1 MSRTVWLPRLPA
13 ALMAEV
19 TAGGIRFHVQRLPAH
34 CMTGSTDHPAD
45 SPTVVFVHG
54 LGIDNMSSFYYTLAN
69 PAARAGAD
77 VILYDLRGH
86 GDTERPPTG
95 YSLEASVHD
104 LTSLLDALGV
114 TRPVHLVG
122 NSFGGMVALALAM
135 AHPARVA
142 SLLLIESLI
151 EFAAVTE
158 DWEKQTARVLVAEGM
173 KLRRGLSDWRAQ
185 YGRKLHR
192 FNTAIDAL
200 VHGTTLVADLR
211 AQRPFLSADLR
222 SVTCPVV
229 AVYGENSDI
238 IHQAYRLKHLLPNC
252 NLTVVPNC
260 SHFLVVEAPGVL
272 RDLLLRWLSSDAET
286 HLMPVDNVL
295 VR

>member
-1 MSRTVWLPRLPA
+1 SRTAWLPRLLA
-13 ALMAEV
+13 APMAEV

-34 CMTGSTDHPAD
+34 SVTGSTDHPAD

-95 YSLEASVHD
+95 YSLDASVCD
-104 LTSLLDALGV
+104 LTALLDALEV
-114 TRPVHLVG
+114 TGPVHLVG
-122 NSFGGMVALALAM
+122 NSFGGMVALAVAM
-135 AHPARVA
+135 AHPVRVA
-142 SLLLIESLI
+142 SLLLIEALT
-151 EFAAVTE
+151 EFAAMTE
-158 DWEKQTARVLVAEGM
+158 DWEEQTARVLVTEGM
-173 KLRRGLSDWRAQ
+173 QFRRGLSGWRAQ
-185 YGRKLHR
+185 YGRKHHR

-200 VHGTTLVADLR
+200 VNGTTLVTDLQ
-211 AQRPFLSADLR
+211 AQRSFRSADLR
-222 SVTCPVV
+222 SVTCPVL
-229 AVYGENSDI
+229 AVYGDNSDI
-238 IHQAYRLKHLLPNC
+238 LHHAHRLKHLLPNC
-252 NLTVVPNC
+252 DLTVVPNC

-272 RDLLLRWLSSDAET
+272 RDLLLRWLSLDAET
-286 HLMPVDNVL
+286 HLVPVEKAL